1 MVWIFLVLVAF
12 TVLLSIEESFY
23 AEGFIFLTVFIG
35 IALIIMVGIFISYST
50 VQEKISLYEQENE
63 KIEKSVQTFV
73 EEYLDYEREI
83 FSLDVEMILSFPEI
97 KGNELMLKQI
107 ETFIENRKTIVKL
120 KEQKILYNLWSK
132 ILFFYNKEENKGE
145 NNDN

>member
-1 MVWIFLVLVAF
+1 MVWIFLVLV
-12 TVLLSIEESFY
+12 VLRILIGCKWDEL
-23 AEGFIFLTVFIG
+23 AEIFIFFTAITGFAIL
-35 IALIIMVGIFISYST
+35 IMVVVFLNYS
-50 VQEKISLYEQENE
+50 VAQEKISLYEQENE

-73 EEYLDYEREI
+73 EEYLDYEKEI

-120 KEQKILYNLWSK
+120 KEQKILYNLWTR
-132 ILFFYNKEENKGE
+132 ILFFYSKGE